1 MLKWFFR
8 AQRLPKIT
16 SLATLIIAAALIA
29 MAASALAPCG
39 LHTIVFAAEHAPDWL
54 VAAAQEKLP
63 EYKKDTA
70 AVILLDEV
78 QTTVQDNGEIYT
90 RHRGA
95 VRLLRPEAKED
106 YSDIVVPFDKETKI
120 VSLKAWT
127 ILSNGRDMAV
137 GEKDTIERGFLSE
150 ELYED
155 VKVKQL
161 RFPEAE
167 PGNVVGFEF
176 VQRDRPYIFE
186 DDWEF
191 QQEVPVKTA
200 RLILQMPP
208 GWEFSTSW
216 FNHAGEKPQSQ
227 GANQYVWELN
237 DLPAVEIEPS
247 MPSWHV
253 VAGWAGVKYFPR
265 DPAMRAKTSGSW
277 KDVGLWYDSLTQ
289 TSRIASPEIK
299 QKVAEL
305 TSGISDPL
313 QKMRALTEYMQ
324 RNIRY
329 YGVEIGIGGYQPH
342 DASEVFA
349 HQYGDCKDKA
359 TLLSSM
365 LHEIGIE
372 SYYVLIDSH
381 RGVVR
386 SNYPSIHFNH
396 AILAIKLPDSVP
408 STALFA
414 EINDPQLG
422 RLLIFD
428 PTNEYVPLGYI
439 PNYLQDSYGLV
450 VAPDGGHMLAMPL
463 LPPATNR
470 LLRTASFQLTPTGDL
485 SGDVREL
492 RWGGPAADDRRELIE
507 SEPSKRVEIF
517 EHFLGHFLNN
527 FTLTGASIGNLEK
540 YSDTLMLNY
549 KFDSLG
555 YAKVAGDLLVFP
567 PRVVGDKFT
576 SMLDL
581 FTISGKPR
589 QFPIEFEEAT
599 RQDDVFDFALPKGY
613 VLDGA
618 PEPFHADCDYATY
631 QSEMKVGD
639 DGVLHSKRTLE
650 IKDIVVPTEK
660 LPELQAFLQK
670 VAMDQSSSAVLRRA
684 TP

>member
-1 MLKWFFR
+1 MPRWCYR
-8 AQRLPKIT
+8 PRLPKTI
-16 SLATLIIAAALIA
+16 SLAALIVTTMLA
-29 MAASALAPCG
+29 FAPCG
-39 LHTIVFAAEHAPDWL
+39 LHSTASAADHAPDWL

-78 QTTVQDNGEIYT
+78 QTTGQDNGEIYT

-95 VRLLRPEAKED
+95 VRLLRPEAKEN
-106 YSDIVVPFDKETKI
+106 YSDIEVPFDKETKI
-120 VSLKAWT
+120 ISLKAWT
-127 ILSNGRDMAV
+127 ILSDGRDMAV
-137 GEKDTIERGFLSE
+137 GEKDAIERGFLSE

-155 VKVKQL
+155 VKMKELQ
-161 RFPEAE
+161 FPEAD

-216 FNHAGEKPQSQ
+216 FNHAEEKPQSQ
-227 GANQYVWELN
+227 GTNKYVWKLA

-265 DPAMRAKTSGSW
+265 DPALRAKTAGSW

-305 TSGISDPL
+305 TTGISDPL
-313 QKMRALTEYMQ
+313 QKIRALTEYMQ

-329 YGVEIGIGGYQPH
+329 YGVEIGIGGFQPH

-365 LHEIGIE
+365 LHEIGID
-372 SYYVLIDSH
+372 SYYVLIDTR
-381 RGVVR
+381 RGFLHAA
-386 SNYPSIHFNH
+386 YPTVHLDH
-396 AILAIKLPDSVP
+396 MILAIRIPDSVD
-408 STALFA
+408 SKALFA
-414 EINDPQLG
+414 EINDPELG

-439 PNYLQDSYGLV
+439 PNYLQDSHGLV
-450 VAPDGGHMLAMPL
+450 IAPDGGHLLAMPL
-463 LPPATNR
+463 LPPATN
-470 LLRTASFQLTPTGDL
+470 
-485 SGDVREL
+485 
-492 RWGGPAADDRRELIE
+492 GPL
-507 SEPSKRVEIF
+507 
-517 EHFLGHFLNN
+517 
-527 FTLTGASIGNLEK
+527 
-540 YSDTLMLNY
+540 
-549 KFDSLG
+549 
-555 YAKVAGDLLVFP
+555 
-567 PRVVGDKFT
+567 
-576 SMLDL
+576 
-581 FTISGKPR
+581 
-589 QFPIEFEEAT
+589 
-599 RQDDVFDFALPKGY
+599 
-613 VLDGA
+613 
-618 PEPFHADCDYATY
+618 
-631 QSEMKVGD
+631 
-639 DGVLHSKRTLE
+639 
-650 IKDIVVPTEK
+650 
-660 LPELQAFLQK
+660 
-670 VAMDQSSSAVLRRA
+670 
-684 TP
+684 